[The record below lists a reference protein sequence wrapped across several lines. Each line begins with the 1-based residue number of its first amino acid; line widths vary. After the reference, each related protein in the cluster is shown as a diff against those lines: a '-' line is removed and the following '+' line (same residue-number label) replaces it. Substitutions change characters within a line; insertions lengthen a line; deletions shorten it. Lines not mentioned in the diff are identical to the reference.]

1 MKILLDTNICIHI
14 INRGASDVVER
25 FKAYKPGDIGV
36 TVITAAELYSGV
48 SKSSQLERNRSALI
62 RFLASLEMIPFTTE
76 AAEHYGKIKARLRS
90 LGTMIGALDCLIA
103 AQAIALKVPLVTNN
117 TSEFKRVP
125 DLMLENLAEA

>member
-25 FKAYKPGDIGV
+25 FKSYKPGDIGV